1 MDEIYLS
8 ARELGQLIN
17 KPVRTIENWAAAAH
31 IKQNSQGKY
40 GLISA
45 YHYQLATLQEKLE
58 KTERRLEESE
68 ACNSNDVKRLAAERK
83 LIAEAD
89 KEECLAAIKELELE
103 KLRGT
108 LINAEEAEIAWNN
121 LVINCVAKFSG
132 LPAKLALEI
141 ASIQVPEEIQ
151 ELLAISISECLS
163 ELGSNTN

>member
-1 MDEIYLS
+1 LDEIYLS
-8 ARELGQLIN
+8 AKELGQLIN
-17 KPVRTIENWAAAAH
+17 KPVRTIENWAAASH

-40 GLISA
+40 GLISSCS
-45 YHYQLATLQEKLE
+45 YQLAALQEKLE
-58 KTERRLEESE
+58 RNEQKLEE
-68 ACNSNDVKRLAAERK
+68 AAASKDEVRAMAGQRK

-89 KEECLAAIKELELE
+89 KEEAIAAIKQLELE

-141 ASIQVPEEIQ
+141 ASIQVPQEIQ
-151 ELLAISISECLS
+151 DLLAIAISECLS
-163 ELGSNTN
+163 ELGGIGSQ